1 MPGKDPVMTQM
12 GGTDSPLPYSG
23 LTVDN
28 AAMTTT
34 HTLTASETDAG
45 TRLDRF
51 LAGEVADLSRSR
63 ITALIKDGHV
73 TLDDVVIANPSAK
86 VVAGGE
92 YALTIPPAET
102 AIPEPENIPIDVLY
116 EDSDLIV
123 VNKAAG
129 MAVHPAMGHWS
140 GTLVHALL
148 HHCAGSLSG
157 IGGVERPGIVHRI
170 DKDTS
175 GILVIAKNDIA
186 HQGLAAQFADHS
198 AQRSYIA
205 FVRFGPDPRDGRIE
219 TRLARSTKDRK
230 KMAVVRD
237 EGREIGKIAITNYK
251 TLAKFGHETGAAI
264 GTPMASKVECR
275 LETGRTHQIRVHMAH
290 IGCPMLGD
298 PVYGRAR
305 TQAFL
310 QVDRDNVFRDFK
322 RQALHAASLGFT
334 HPVSGEA
341 MIFES
346 DLPDDMAGL
355 EAFLKTL

>member
-1 MPGKDPVMTQM
+1 
-12 GGTDSPLPYSG
+12 
-23 LTVDN
+23 
-28 AAMTTT
+28 MTTT
-34 HTLTASETDAG
+34 HTLTASDNHAG
-45 TRLDRF
+45 MRLDRF
-51 LAGEVADLSRSR
+51 LAGEVADMSRSR
-63 ITALIKDGHV
+63 LTALIKDGHV
-73 TLDDVVIANPSAK
+73 TLAGVAVANPSAK
-86 VVAGGE
+86 VVAGSD
-92 YALTIPPAET
+92 YVLTIPPAET
-102 AIPEPENIPIDVLY
+102 AIPEPEDIPLDVLY

-129 MAVHPAMGHWS
+129 IAVHPAMGHWS

-148 HHCAGSLSG
+148 HHCKGSLSG

-175 GILVIAKNDIA
+175 GILVVAKNDIA

-205 FVRFGPDPRDGRIE
+205 LVRFGPDPRTGRIE

-230 KMAVVRD
+230 KIAVVRD
-237 EGREIGKIAITNYK
+237 ERREMGKIAITNYT
-251 TLAKFGHETGAAI
+251 TLATYGHETGAAL
-264 GTPMASKVECR
+264 GVPMASKVECR

-310 QVDRDNVFRDFK
+310 QVDGDNVFRDFK
-322 RQALHAASLGFT
+322 RQALHAASLGFS
-334 HPVSGEA
+334 HPVSGKP
-341 MIFES
+341 MTFETG
-346 DLPDDMAGL
+346 LPDDMAGL
-355 EAFLKTL
+355 EAVLGTL